1 MTFSK
6 RLCDI
11 SFSAQRLFYFAGVS
25 KLNFRRGVF
34 KTAMKNESFLVLKPI
49 FFAGNVLFLQA
60 SLGGKGG
67 RILETL
73 LGQNQNFPLES
84 GMLYWCFWTYVS
96 M

>member
-1 MTFSK
+1 
-6 RLCDI
+6 
-11 SFSAQRLFYFAGVS
+11 
-25 KLNFRRGVF
+25 
-34 KTAMKNESFLVLKPI
+34 MKNESFLVLKPI

-84 GMLYWCFWTYVS
+84 GMLYWCFWT
-96 M
+96 